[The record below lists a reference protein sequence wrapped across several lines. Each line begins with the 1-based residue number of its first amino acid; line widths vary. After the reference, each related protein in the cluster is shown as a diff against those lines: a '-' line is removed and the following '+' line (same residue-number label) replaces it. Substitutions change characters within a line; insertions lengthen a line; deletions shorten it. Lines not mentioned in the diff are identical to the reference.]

1 MDRRGFLAAILFS
14 PLLKAAVPAPVDDAR
29 MRRIRWLTETPEGKA
44 HLERCALLLERK
56 RVI

>member
-1 MDRRGFLAAILFS
+1 
-14 PLLKAAVPAPVDDAR
+14 